1 MIICFACCSFHAC
14 VLLCSEYFSSF
25 LLWFDSFL
33 FFFFETF
40 LVCFAIML
48 LQFIMGGKK
57 LD

>member
-1 MIICFACCSFHAC
+1 MFRLLCSFHAC
-14 VLLCSEYFSSF
+14 VLLKFGVLCSF